1 MFAFFKCESNWQG
14 VIALMSNIK
23 SFVKTLNDNPVL
35 VCGLGKSG
43 SASVNALSK
52 AGANIIIGDDNPD
65 NIKKFSRRKNIS
77 VLDLSSQDFS
87 DFEFLLLSPGIPL
100 THPEPHDVVKKAKEA
115 GLEIICDIELFSRIY
130 PDIKTIGITGT
141 NGKST
146 TSALVTHILKQA
158 GKKAVLGGNIGTA
171 VFDVEVEKDMP
182 EWLVLEISSFQ
193 IDLCPVFRPDIAVIL
208 NLTPDHLDR
217 HGDMDHY
224 ADVKERLIELG
235 SLNADDSTAIICS
248 DDEHTLRIYER
259 AKEINLRNIT
269 EVSTNKKLDKGVYV
283 EDATLFDATDGEV
296 KTIVDL
302 SKFPSLKG
310 QHNYQNSACA
320 YAMARNADIET
331 AKILEGFESFPG
343 LNHRQ
348 FLVRTINGV
357 GYINDSKATNA
368 ASAAMAL
375 GAQNNVYWIVGGRK
389 KKTGLDGLEGFFPQI
404 KHAFLIGESTEDF
417 ADWFDKYGME
427 FTRCFTLENAV
438 NKAHKMAMDNRGQP
452 GGAGVVLLSP
462 ACASFDQYDSFEHR
476 GDHFAEIVNALDE
489 E

>member
-1 MFAFFKCESNWQG
+1 
-14 VIALMSNIK
+14 MSKVK
-23 SFVKTLNDNPVL
+23 SFVKTLSDKPVL
-35 VCGLGKSG
+35 VYGLGKSG
-43 SASVNALSK
+43 NACVNALSK
-52 AGANIIIGDDNPD
+52 AGANIVIGDDEFD
-65 NIKKFSRRKNIS
+65 NINKFSGRKNVS
-77 VLDLSSQDFS
+77 ALDLYSQDFGK
-87 DFEFLLLSPGIPL
+87 FAFLLLSPGISL

-146 TSALVTHILKQA
+146 TSALVVHILKQS
-158 GKKAVLGGNIGTA
+158 GERAVLGGNIGTA
-171 VFDVEVEKDMP
+171 VFDIEVEKDMP

-193 IDLCPVFRPDIAVIL
+193 IDLCPVFRPDIAVII
-208 NLTPDHLDR
+208 NITPDHLDR
-217 HGDMDHY
+217 HGNMEHY
-224 ADVKERLIELG
+224 TDVKERLIELG
-235 SLNADDSTAIICS
+235 SLNSDDAYAIICS
-248 DDEHTLRIYER
+248 DDEYTLRIYER
-259 AKEINLRNIT
+259 AKDINLREIT
-269 EVSTNKKLDKGVYV
+269 EVSTKKRLDNGVYV
-283 EDATLFDATDGEV
+283 KDAILLDTTDGEV

-320 YAMARNADIET
+320 YAAAKNAGIET
-331 AKILEGFESFPG
+331 ADILEGFESFPG

-404 KHAFLIGESTEDF
+404 KHAFLIGESTEDL

-427 FTRCFTLENAV
+427 YTRCFTLENAV
-438 NKAHKMAMDNRGQP
+438 VKAHNMAQGNRGQP
-452 GGAGVVLLSP
+452 GGTGVVLLSP

-476 GDHFAEIVNALDE
+476 GNHFTEIVNALDE
-489 E
+489 

>member
-1 MFAFFKCESNWQG
+1 
-14 VIALMSNIK
+14 MSKVK
-23 SFVKTLNDNPVL
+23 SFVKTLSDKPVL
-35 VCGLGKSG
+35 VYGLGKSG
-43 SASVNALSK
+43 NACVNALSK
-52 AGANIIIGDDNPD
+52 AGANIVIGDDEFD
-65 NIKKFSRRKNIS
+65 NINKFSGRKNVS
-77 VLDLSSQDFS
+77 ALDLYSQDFGK
-87 DFEFLLLSPGIPL
+87 FAFLLLSPGIPL

-146 TSALVTHILKQA
+146 TSALVVHILKQS
-158 GKKAVLGGNIGTA
+158 GERAVLGGNIGTA
-171 VFDVEVEKDMP
+171 VFDIEVEKDMP

-193 IDLCPVFRPDIAVIL
+193 IDLCPVFRPDIAVII
-208 NLTPDHLDR
+208 NITPDHLDR
-217 HGDMDHY
+217 HGNMEHY
-224 ADVKERLIELG
+224 TDVKERLIELG
-235 SLNADDSTAIICS
+235 SLNSDDAYAIICS
-248 DDEHTLRIYER
+248 DDEYTLRIYER
-259 AKEINLRNIT
+259 AKDINLREIT
-269 EVSTNKKLDKGVYV
+269 EVSTKKRLDNGVYV
-283 EDATLFDATDGEV
+283 KDAILLDTTDGEV

-320 YAMARNADIET
+320 YAAAKNAGIET
-331 AKILEGFESFPG
+331 ADILEGFESFPG

-404 KHAFLIGESTEDF
+404 KHAFLIGESTEDL

-427 FTRCFTLENAV
+427 YTRCFTLENAV
-438 NKAHKMAMDNRGQP
+438 VKAHNMAQGNRGQP
-452 GGAGVVLLSP
+452 GGTGVVLLSP

-476 GDHFAEIVNALDE
+476 GNHFTEIVNALDE
-489 E
+489 